1 FHVTGVQTCALPIL
15 EKPVRTVGDAAV
27 WKPKD
32 LAPHIKPDYSV
43 AHLHPYVNM
52 RTLIGHHL
60 GLKGNLEQLL
70 ADQDDRAI
78 LLNDL
83 VNGYVTSGGL
93 SASGMYQF
101 FPSQSDVDYVVVYSV

>member
-78 LLNDL
+78 LFNDL
-83 VNGYVTSGGL
+83 VRSVVHTSDL
-93 SASGMYQF
+93 
-101 FPSQSDVDYVVVYSV
+101 QSREK

>member
-1 FHVTGVQTCALPIL
+1 VLIGELRDAREKRLESDAKRAERPAVAIL

-32 LAPHIKPDYSV
+32 LVPHIKPDYSV

-60 GLKGNLEQLL
+60 GLKGNLEQML
-70 ADQDDRAI
+70 AVQDDRAEI
-78 LLNDL
+78 
-83 VNGYVTSGGL
+83 GG
-93 SASGMYQF
+93 ASGRERCERAEWAAE
-101 FPSQSDVDYVVVYSV
+101 